1 MRLIVAKTRIINH
14 SSTIY
19 ALLKNENVKPSS
31 YTVKID
37 LFHVLS
43 KLFE

>member
-1 MRLIVAKTRIINH
+1 MQFSQYCQGLVFF
-14 SSTIY
+14 Y
-19 ALLKNENVKPSS
+19 AHFKNENVKPSS

>member
-1 MRLIVAKTRIINH
+1 MLFLQYYHGFVDN
-14 SSTIY
+14 Y
-19 ALLKNENVKPSS
+19 ALFKDENVKPSS